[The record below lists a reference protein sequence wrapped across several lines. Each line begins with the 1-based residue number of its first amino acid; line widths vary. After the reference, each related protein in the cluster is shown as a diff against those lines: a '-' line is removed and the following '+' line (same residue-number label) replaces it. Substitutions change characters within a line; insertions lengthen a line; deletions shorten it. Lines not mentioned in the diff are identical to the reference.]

1 MISRLCRLLLR
12 LMGWQIVLVPPPA
25 AKTVI
30 IGYPHTSNWDFPVA
44 MLWRFATGFPMTWVA
59 KKEMFENPFGGLFR
73 RWGGVPLDRNHPG
86 GFIEQLVEE
95 YRRRDTFH
103 LAIAPEGTR
112 RKTDHWKSGFYRLAL
127 ATGAPLGLG
136 FIDYDTKRLGIG
148 RWIALSG
155 DRDADLDAIRSFYAD
170 KRGFNAHQG
179 GEIRFRD

>member
-1 MISRLCRLLLR
+1 MCGMISARRVALEAQAAASATGAR
-12 LMGWQIVLVPPPA
+12 IPA
-25 AKTVI
+25 ASI
-30 IGYPHTSNWDFPVA
+30 D
-44 MLWRFATGFPMTWVA
+44 
-59 KKEMFENPFGGLFR
+59 
-73 RWGGVPLDRNHPG
+73 